1 MPMKPS
7 LASEVVFTWF
17 GMSIFIHVMSGAILC
32 LWLRFHGVALQSF
45 YLGFPGY
52 LERRYREW
60 STSRGHFNRWV
71 VDLRFLSLANMV
83 VSAAIAIPM
92 MTSTPYPG

>member
-1 MPMKPS
+1 MWMKPT
-7 LASEVVFTWF
+7 LVSEVVFIWF
-17 GMSIFIHVMSGAILC
+17 GMSIFIYVMSGTVLC
-32 LWLRFHGVALQSF
+32 LWLRFHGAALQSF
-45 YLGFPGY
+45 YVGVPGY

-71 VDLRFLSLANMV
+71 VDLRFLALGSVL

-92 MTSTPYPG
+92 TTSMTHPG

>member
-1 MPMKPS
+1 MRPS
-7 LASEVVFTWF
+7 LASEVVLTWF
-17 GMSIFIHVMSGAILC
+17 GASMFIHVMSGAVLC

-71 VDLRFLSLANMV
+71 VDLRFLALGSVL

-92 MTSTPYPG
+92 TTSMTHPG